1 MGKNYIYYQR
11 IAIKEGLDTESEK
24 IHLDMFDKDLSRC
37 YWGCRQVFII
47 KKNFKIKEEHCDG
60 CYDLLEK
67 DKRIN
72 PVIWVIFKNNS
83 KYRVLSNLTLQ
94 YVQKIMHREDVVLDE
109 SGEIHVDKY
118 LNYYE

>member
-24 IHLDMFDKDLSRC
+24 LHLDMFDKDLSRC
-37 YWGCRQVFII
+37 CWGCRQVFII
-47 KKNFKIKEEHCDG
+47 KKP
-60 CYDLLEK
+60 LT
-67 DKRIN
+67 
-72 PVIWVIFKNNS
+72 
-83 KYRVLSNLTLQ
+83 LTLQ